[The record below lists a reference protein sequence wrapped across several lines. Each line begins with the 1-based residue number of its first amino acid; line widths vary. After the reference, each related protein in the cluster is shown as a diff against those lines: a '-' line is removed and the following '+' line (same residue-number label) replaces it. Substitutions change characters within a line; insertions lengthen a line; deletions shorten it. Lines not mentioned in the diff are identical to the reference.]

1 MKNYYYFLGINEDA
15 SAEDIKKAYRKLSM
29 KYHPDK
35 NDNDEFFEL
44 RFREVQEAYDTLI
57 DEDKRRTYDH
67 LLSQQ
72 QRSTRSNLPPRIKS
86 FHANKIRVKRGEEVI
101 ITWQTFDADVVKI
114 HPFGLEKAFG
124 EKIIKIDNFDA
135 TGKYQLIL
143 NATNTLLNQTVA
155 NGITIT
161 EVSGDYVPESED
173 QNPIK
178 AEEPKAEDEVRI
190 PNAIKWTL
198 LAILVVALLV
208 FWFLKKP

>member
-35 NDNDEFFEL
+35 NDNDEFFKL
-44 RFREVQEAYDTLI
+44 RFREVQEAYDTLT

-114 HPFGLEKAFG
+114 HPFGLEKSFG
-124 EKIIKIDNFDA
+124 EKIIKIDDFDA

-161 EVSGDYVPESED
+161 ELVGDYVPQSED

-178 AEEPKAEDEVRI
+178 VEEPKAEDEVRI
-190 PNAIKWTL
+190 PNAIKWIILT
-198 LAILVVALLV
+198 ILVVALLV